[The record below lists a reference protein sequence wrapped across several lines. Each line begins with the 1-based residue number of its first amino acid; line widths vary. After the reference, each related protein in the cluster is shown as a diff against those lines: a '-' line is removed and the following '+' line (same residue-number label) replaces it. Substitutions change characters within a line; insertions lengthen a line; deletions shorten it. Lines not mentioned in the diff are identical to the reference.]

1 MARRPDLAR
10 GGLAA
15 SALVVAAAV
24 ALGDI
29 TTTLAAFA
37 SAADNPSNSIT
48 AAPDFRAPAVSTAA
62 IGKTQG
68 GSTGFLKQ
76 GGAYYVY
83 ANVAADTGNP
93 ASGLA
98 TIKANVANV
107 TTGSTAV
114 SLVAGSY
121 TAGGASYGWRSAALT
136 ANATLTAG
144 AKSFTVTA
152 TDNAANSGSLSGSVT
167 VDNTAPAASDV
178 QTTNAGT
185 AGLAEQG
192 DKLVLTTSE
201 PIEPGTVLS
210 GWSGTATSVVVRMTD
225 GGVLGTGNDDLQV
238 FSADNATLLPLGT
251 VNLNRTDYVA
261 GLAGGRIEFGATGTA
276 STMTMSAS
284 TITITLGAYG
294 TVGAGVTRTTAAAA
308 GSATWTPVATP
319 TDRAS
324 NVMSTA
330 TATESGTADK
340 EF

>member
-1 MARRPDLAR
+1 MPRRPDLAR
-10 GGLAA
+10 AALGA
-15 SALVVAAAV
+15 SALVVTAAA
-24 ALGDI
+24 ALGGI
-29 TTTLAAFA
+29 GTTLAAFA
-37 SAADNPSNSIT
+37 SAVDNPSNSIT
-48 AAPDFRAPAVSTAA
+48 AAADFRAPAVSTAA

-76 GGAYYVY
+76 GGTYYVY

-98 TIKANVANV
+98 TVKANVANV

-114 SLVAGSY
+114 SLAAGSY
-121 TAGGASYGWRSAALT
+121 TAGGVSYGWRSAALT
-136 ANATLTAG
+136 ANAPLTAG

-167 VDNTAPAASDV
+167 VDNTAPAGANV

-238 FSADNATLLPLGT
+238 FSAGNATLLPLGT
-251 VNLNRTDYVA
+251 VNLNRADYVT
-261 GLAGGRIEFGATGTA
+261 GLLGGRIEFGATGTA
-276 STMTMSAS
+276 STMTISAS
-284 TITITLGAYG
+284 TITITLGSYR
-294 TVGAGVTRTTAAAA
+294 TVGAGVSRATAAAA
-308 GSATWTPVATP
+308 GTAGWSPVATP
-319 TDRAS
+319 TDRAN